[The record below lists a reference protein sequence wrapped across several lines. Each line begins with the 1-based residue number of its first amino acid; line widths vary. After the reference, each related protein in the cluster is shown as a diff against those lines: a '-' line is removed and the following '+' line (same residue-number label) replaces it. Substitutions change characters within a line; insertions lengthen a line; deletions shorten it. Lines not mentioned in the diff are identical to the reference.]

1 MATLGEAV
9 KLAAGAQRSAS
20 KPAAW
25 MFGEVLAVSP
35 LRILVDS
42 RFEVGADQV
51 VLMREFVAGQ
61 YATHTHGINP
71 HTHTVKEHTHA
82 TPQQTTEEAEG
93 HSHSVPQQSTEGTAL
108 TSDPTPLQTA
118 TEVYTGL
125 LVGDKVVLLQNE
137 GGQKFLVLG
146 RV

>member
-61 YATHTHGINP
+61 YATHTHGIDP
-71 HTHTVKEHTHA
+71 HTRTVPRRRT
-82 TPQQTTEEAEG
+82 
-93 HSHSVPQQSTEGTAL
+93 GTA
-108 TSDPTPLQTA
+108 TA
-118 TEVYTGL
+118 WPSRP
-125 LVGDKVVLLQNE
+125 Q
-137 GGQKFLVLG
+137 
-146 RV
+146 RAHP

>member
-1 MATLGEAV
+1 MAKLSEAV
-9 KLAAGAQRSAS
+9 KLAAAAQNNAA
-20 KPAAW
+20 KPTAW
-25 MFGEVLAVSP
+25 MFGEVLAVAP
-35 LRILVDS
+35 LKIRVDD
-42 RFEVGADQV
+42 RYEIGAEQE

-71 HTHTVKEHTHA
+71 HTHTVQEHTHSI
-82 TPQQTTEEAEG
+82 PQQA
-93 HSHSVPQQSTEGTAL
+93 TEGTAL

-125 LVGDKVVLLQNE
+125 LVGDKVVLLQNA

>member
-35 LRILVDS
+35 LRILVDD
-42 RFEVGADQV
+42 RFEIGAEQV

-61 YATHTHGINP
+61 YATHTHGIDP
-71 HTHTVKEHTHA
+71 HTHTVQEHTH
-82 TPQQTTEEAEG
+82 TVPQHSTETADG
-93 HSHSVPQQSTEGTAL
+93 HSHSVPQQ
-108 TSDPTPLQTA
+108 A

>member
-35 LRILVDS
+35 LRILVDD

-71 HTHTVKEHTHA
+71 HTHTVQEHTH
-82 TPQQTTEEAEG
+82 TVSQQTTG
-93 HSHSVPQQSTEGTAL
+93 GTAL

>member
-42 RFEVGADQV
+42 RFEIGADQV

-61 YATHTHGINP
+61 YATHIHGIDP
-71 HTHTVKEHTHA
+71 HTHTVQEHTH
-82 TPQQTTEEAEG
+82 TVSQQTTG
-93 HSHSVPQQSTEGTAL
+93 GTAL
-108 TSDPTPLQTA
+108 TSDPTSLQTA

>member
-71 HTHTVKEHTHA
+71 HTHTVQEHTHA
-82 TPQQTTEEAEG
+82 TPQQTTG
-93 HSHSVPQQSTEGTAL
+93 GTAL
-108 TSDPTPLQTA
+108 ISDPTPLQTA

-125 LVGDKVVLLQNE
+125 LTGDKVVLLQNE

>member
-1 MATLGEAV
+1 MAKLSEAI
-9 KLAAGAQRSAS
+9 KLAAAVQSSAS

-25 MFGEVLAVSP
+25 MFGEVLAAAA
-35 LRILVDS
+35 LKILVEG
-42 RFEVGADQV
+42 RFEIGAEQV
-51 VLMREFVAGQ
+51 VLMREFTAGQ
-61 YATHTHGINP
+61 YATHTHGIDP
-71 HTHTVKEHTHA
+71 HIHTVQQHTHA
-82 TPQQTTEEAEG
+82 VPQHSTGEADGHAHSLPQQVTEA
-93 HSHSVPQQSTEGTAL
+93 TAL

-125 LVGDKVVLLQNE
+125 LAGDRVVLLQNA

>member
-35 LRILVDS
+35 LRILVDD
-42 RFEVGADQV
+42 RFEIGAEQV

-61 YATHTHGINP
+61 YATHTHGIDP
-71 HTHTVKEHTHA
+71 HTHTVQEHTHA
-82 TPQQTTEEAEG
+82 IPQQTTEEADG
-93 HSHSVPQQSTEGTAL
+93 HSHSVPRQATEGTPL
-108 TSDPTPLQTA
+108 TSADGHRGVHRA
-118 TEVYTGL
+118 AG
-125 LVGDKVVLLQNE
+125 
-137 GGQKFLVLG
+137 GGQG
-146 RV
+146 GAAAE

>member
-1 MATLGEAV
+1 MATLSEAV
-9 KLAAGAQRSAS
+9 KLAAKAQGNAD
-20 KPAAW
+20 KPVEW

-35 LRILVDS
+35 LKIWVDD
-42 RFEVGADQV
+42 RFEIGEEQV

-71 HTHTVKEHTHA
+71 HTHTVQEHTHA
-82 TPQQTTEEAEG
+82 VPQQTTGEADG
-93 HSHSVPQQSTEGTAL
+93 HSHSVPQQATEGTAL

-125 LVGDKVVLLQNE
+125 LAGDKVVLLRNA

>member
-35 LRILVDS
+35 LRILVDD
-42 RFEVGADQV
+42 RFEIRAEQV

-61 YATHTHGINP
+61 YATHTHGIDP
-71 HTHTVKEHTHA
+71 HTHTVQEHTHSI
-82 TPQQTTEEAEG
+82 PQQA
-93 HSHSVPQQSTEGTAL
+93 TEGTAL

-125 LVGDKVVLLQNE
+125 LVGDKVVLLQNA

>member
-35 LRILVDS
+35 LRILVDD
-42 RFEVGADQV
+42 RFEIGAEQV

-61 YATHTHGINP
+61 DATRTP
-71 HTHTVKEHTHA
+71 TRCRSTPTPFLSTVPRRRT
-82 TPQQTTEEAEG
+82 
-93 HSHSVPQQSTEGTAL
+93 GTA
-108 TSDPTPLQTA
+108 TA
-118 TEVYTGL
+118 WPSRP
-125 LVGDKVVLLQNE
+125 Q
-137 GGQKFLVLG
+137 
-146 RV
+146 RAHP

>member
-1 MATLGEAV
+1 MTKLSEAV
-9 KLAAGAQRSAS
+9 KLAAAAQNSAS
-20 KPAAW
+20 KPTVW
-25 MFGEVLAVSP
+25 MFGEVLAVAP
-35 LRILVDS
+35 LRILVDD
-42 RFEVGADQV
+42 RFEIGAEQV

-71 HTHTVKEHTHA
+71 HTHTVQEHTH
-82 TPQQTTEEAEG
+82 TVPQQTTGEADG
-93 HSHSVPQQSTEGTAL
+93 HAHSVPQQATEGTAL

-118 TEVYTGL
+118 TQVYTGL
-125 LVGDKVVLLQNE
+125 LVGDKVVLLQNA

>member
-35 LRILVDS
+35 LRILVDD

-71 HTHTVKEHTHA
+71 HIHTVQEHTHSI
-82 TPQQTTEEAEG
+82 PQQA
-93 HSHSVPQQSTEGTAL
+93 TEGTAL

-125 LVGDKVVLLQNE
+125 LVGDKVVLLQNA

>member
-42 RFEVGADQV
+42 RFEIGADQV

-61 YATHTHGINP
+61 YATHIHGIDP
-71 HTHTVKEHTHA
+71 HTHTVQEHTH
-82 TPQQTTEEAEG
+82 TVSQQTTG
-93 HSHSVPQQSTEGTAL
+93 GTAL
-108 TSDPTPLQTA
+108 ISDPTPLQTA

-125 LVGDKVVLLQNE
+125 LSGTRWYCCRMKAGRNFWYW
-137 GGQKFLVLG
+137 GGCSIWH
-146 RV
+146 

>member
-42 RFEVGADQV
+42 RFEIGADQV

-61 YATHTHGINP
+61 YATHIHDIDP
-71 HTHTVKEHTHA
+71 HTHTVQEHTH
-82 TPQQTTEEAEG
+82 TVSQQTTG
-93 HSHSVPQQSTEGTAL
+93 GTAL
-108 TSDPTPLQTA
+108 ISDPTPLQTA

-125 LVGDKVVLLQNE
+125 LAGDKVVLLQNE

>member
-42 RFEVGADQV
+42 RFEIGADQV

-61 YATHTHGINP
+61 YATHIHGIDP
-71 HTHTVKEHTHA
+71 HTHTVQEHTH
-82 TPQQTTEEAEG
+82 TVSQQTTG
-93 HSHSVPQQSTEGTAL
+93 GTAL
-108 TSDPTPLQTA
+108 ISDPTPLQTA

>member
-1 MATLGEAV
+1 
-9 KLAAGAQRSAS
+9 
-20 KPAAW
+20 
-25 MFGEVLAVSP
+25 
-35 LRILVDS
+35 
-42 RFEVGADQV
+42 
-51 VLMREFVAGQ
+51 MREFVAGQ

-71 HTHTVKEHTHA
+71 HTHTVQEHTHSI
-82 TPQQTTEEAEG
+82 PQQA
-93 HSHSVPQQSTEGTAL
+93 TEGTAL

-125 LVGDKVVLLQNE
+125 LVGDKVVLLQNA

>member
-35 LRILVDS
+35 LRILVDD

-71 HTHTVKEHTHA
+71 HTHTVQEHTH
-82 TPQQTTEEAEG
+82 TVSQQTTG
-93 HSHSVPQQSTEGTAL
+93 GTAL
-108 TSDPTPLQTA
+108 ISDPTPLQTA

-125 LVGDKVVLLQNE
+125 LTGDKVVLLQNE

>member
-35 LRILVDS
+35 LRILVDD

-61 YATHTHGINP
+61 YATHTHGIDP
-71 HTHTVKEHTHA
+71 HTHTVQEHTH
-82 TPQQTTEEAEG
+82 TVSQQTTG
-93 HSHSVPQQSTEGTAL
+93 GTAL
-108 TSDPTPLQTA
+108 ISDPTPLQTA

>member
-35 LRILVDS
+35 LRILVDDS
-42 RFEVGADQV
+42 FEVGADQV

-61 YATHTHGINP
+61 YDTHTHGINP
-71 HTHTVKEHTHA
+71 HTHTVQEHTH
-82 TPQQTTEEAEG
+82 TVSQQTTG
-93 HSHSVPQQSTEGTAL
+93 GTAL
-108 TSDPTPLQTA
+108 ISDPTPLQTA

>member
-1 MATLGEAV
+1 
-9 KLAAGAQRSAS
+9 
-20 KPAAW
+20 
-25 MFGEVLAVSP
+25 
-35 LRILVDS
+35 
-42 RFEVGADQV
+42 
-51 VLMREFVAGQ
+51 MREFVAGQ

-71 HTHTVKEHTHA
+71 HTHTVQEHTHV

>member
-35 LRILVDS
+35 LRILVDD

-61 YATHTHGINP
+61 YATHIHGIDP
-71 HTHTVKEHTHA
+71 HTHTVQEHTH
-82 TPQQTTEEAEG
+82 TVSQQTTG
-93 HSHSVPQQSTEGTAL
+93 GTAL
-108 TSDPTPLQTA
+108 ISDPTPLQTA

-125 LVGDKVVLLQNE
+125 LTGDKVVLLQNE

>member
-35 LRILVDS
+35 LRILVDD

-71 HTHTVKEHTHA
+71 HTPTVQEHTHA
-82 TPQQTTEEAEG
+82 IPQQTTEEADG
-93 HSHSVPQQSTEGTAL
+93 HSHSVPKQAQRAL
-108 TSDPTPLQTA
+108 P
-118 TEVYTGL
+118 
-125 LVGDKVVLLQNE
+125 
-137 GGQKFLVLG
+137 
-146 RV
+146 

>member
-1 MATLGEAV
+1 MY
-9 KLAAGAQRSAS
+9 KRQ
-20 KPAAW
+20 
-25 MFGEVLAVSP
+25 VLAVSP

-42 RFEVGADQV
+42 RFEIGADQV

-61 YATHTHGINP
+61 YATHIHGIDP
-71 HTHTVKEHTHA
+71 HTHTVQEHTH
-82 TPQQTTEEAEG
+82 TVSQQTTG
-93 HSHSVPQQSTEGTAL
+93 GTAL
-108 TSDPTPLQTA
+108 ISDPTPLQTA

-125 LVGDKVVLLQNE
+125 LTGDKVVLLQNE

>member
-71 HTHTVKEHTHA
+71 HTHTVPQHSTETADGHA
-82 TPQQTTEEAEG
+82 HSILQQA
-93 HSHSVPQQSTEGTAL
+93 TEGTAL
-108 TSDPTPLQTA
+108 TTDPTPLQTA

>member
-42 RFEVGADQV
+42 RFEIGADQV

-61 YATHTHGINP
+61 YATHIHGIDP
-71 HTHTVKEHTHA
+71 HTHTVQERTHTVS
-82 TPQQTTEEAEG
+82 QQTTG
-93 HSHSVPQQSTEGTAL
+93 GTAL
-108 TSDPTPLQTA
+108 ISDPTPLQTA

-125 LVGDKVVLLQNE
+125 LTGDKVVLLQNE

>member
-42 RFEVGADQV
+42 RFEIGADQV

-61 YATHTHGINP
+61 YATHIHGIDP
-71 HTHTVKEHTHA
+71 HTHTVQEHTH
-82 TPQQTTEEAEG
+82 TVSQQTTG
-93 HSHSVPQQSTEGTAL
+93 GTAL
-108 TSDPTPLQTA
+108 ISDPTPLQTA

-125 LVGDKVVLLQNE
+125 LTGDKVVLLQNE